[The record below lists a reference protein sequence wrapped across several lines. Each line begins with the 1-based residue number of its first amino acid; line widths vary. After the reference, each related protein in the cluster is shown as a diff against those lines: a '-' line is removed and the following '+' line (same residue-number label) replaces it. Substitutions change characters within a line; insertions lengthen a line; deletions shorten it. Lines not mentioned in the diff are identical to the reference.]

1 MTKSNQTS
9 VTIRDVAREAGVSV
23 ATVSRFINQ
32 NAPVSDAA
40 AERIQIVM
48 QKLHYIPQAT
58 ARNLATHRTQTIGLL
73 LLDIS
78 GDFFAPLLNGI
89 EAITSQAGYD
99 LLISCTRRS
108 LPRHEFPSPL
118 GPQNTDGLLVFAD
131 GLDEKRLV
139 ELGLS
144 GFPVVLIH
152 RTPPEPLKIPC
163 VTVENKA
170 ASKKIVEHLI
180 TLHGRRRI
188 VFLRGP
194 AEQEDSYWRE
204 LGYRQALAMHGIHFD
219 PRLLT
224 SGEFDR
230 TTAHA
235 AMQKLAAASVD
246 FDAVFTGDDEAAVGV
261 LAALGEAGKK
271 VPEEV
276 SVVGF
281 DDQRMSPY
289 LEPPLT
295 TVRAPTEEVGRE
307 AVRQLLKLIAGEEP
321 GTPTTLLPT
330 EIIIRQSCG
339 CK

>member
-1 MTKSNQTS
+1 MTKSKRDTA
-9 VTIRDVAREAGVSV
+9 TIRDVAHEAGVSV
-23 ATVSRFINQ
+23 ATVSRYINR
-32 NAPVSDAA
+32 NARVSDEVADRL
-40 AERIQIVM
+40 EKVM
-48 QKLHYIPQAT
+48 QKMHYIPQAT
-58 ARNLATHRTQTIGLL
+58 ARNLATHRTHTIGLL

-99 LLISCTRRS
+99 LLISCTRQS
-108 LPRHEFPSPL
+108 STRHAFPPPL

-131 GLDEKRLV
+131 GLDEKGLV
-139 ELGLS
+139 ELGAS
-144 GFPVVLIH
+144 KFPMVLIH

-180 TLHGRRRI
+180 TAHGRRRI

-194 AEQEDSYWRE
+194 SEQEDSYWRE
-204 LGYRQALAMHGIHFD
+204 LGYRQALAMHGISFD
-219 PRLLT
+219 PLLLS

-230 TTAHA
+230 IA
-235 AMQKLAAASVD
+235 AQSAINQLIKRGLK
-246 FDAVFTGDDEAAVGV
+246 FDGVFTGDDEAAVGV
-261 LAALGEAGKK
+261 LAGLEGGGLK
-271 VPEEV
+271 VPEDV

-289 LEPPLT
+289 LSPPLT

-307 AVRQLLKLIAGEEP
+307 AVRQLLKLIEGDSLA
-321 GTPTTLLPT
+321 TSTTLLPT
-330 EIIIRQSCG
+330 EIVIRSSCG
-339 CK
+339 CN

>member
-1 MTKSNQTS
+1 MTKAKQPT
-9 VTIRDVAREAGVSV
+9 VTIREVAREAGVSV
-23 ATVSRFINQ
+23 ATVSRYINR
-32 NAPVSDAA
+32 NAPVSGAVAD
-40 AERIQIVM
+40 RIQDVM
-48 QKLHYIPQAT
+48 QTLHYIPQAT
-58 ARNLATHRTQTIGLL
+58 ARNLATHRTHTIGLL

-89 EAITSQAGYD
+89 EAVSSQAGYD
-99 LLISCTRRS
+99 LLISCTRQS
-108 LPRHEFPSPL
+108 MPRHEFPFPL

-131 GLDEKRLV
+131 GLEEKQLV
-139 ELGLS
+139 ELERS

-180 TLHGRRRI
+180 TVHGRRKI
-188 VFLRGP
+188 VYLRGP
-194 AEQEDSYWRE
+194 IEQEDSYWRE

-219 PRLLT
+219 PRLMA

-230 TTAHA
+230 NLARSAIKKLLTAG
-235 AMQKLAAASVD
+235 VE

-261 LAALGEAGKK
+261 LAALAEAGKN

-289 LEPPLT
+289 LTPPLT

-307 AVRQLLKLIAGEEP
+307 AVRELLKLIGGEEL
-321 GTPTTLLPT
+321 GTETTLLPT
-330 EIIIRQSCG
+330 EIVIRRSCG